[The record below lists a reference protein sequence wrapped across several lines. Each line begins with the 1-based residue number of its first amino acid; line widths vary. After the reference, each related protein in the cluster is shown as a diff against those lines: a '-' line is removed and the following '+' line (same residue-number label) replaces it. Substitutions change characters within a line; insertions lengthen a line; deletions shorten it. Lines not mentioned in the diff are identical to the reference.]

1 MSELTPDQ
9 LSIIDAPLTAKL
21 FLRGP
26 AGTGKTLAAVERM
39 RFLLA
44 AGVPAAE
51 ILILTPQ
58 RTLQDPYLDVLHS
71 AEMTPGGE
79 ATPATIGGL
88 AKRMVDLFWPL
99 AAEAA
104 GFAHPAQPPVFLTL
118 ETAQYYM
125 ARIVRPHLEEG
136 YFESV
141 TMDRNRLYSQ
151 ILDNLNKA
159 AASGFPHT
167 EIGERLTA
175 AWAGDLAQRRV
186 YADAQACANE
196 FRQYCLEH
204 NLLDFSLQ
212 LEIFAH
218 ILWNDSAARD
228 YLTHNYRHLIYD
240 NAEEDIPVAHDI
252 LASWL
257 PAFDSALIV
266 FDDGGGH
273 RRFLGA
279 DPESALGLAALCDE
293 TVELRESFIVN
304 QGLAYLSEAL
314 IQVILASD
322 SNAPLE
328 GQLGDE
334 LAVVYARFQTTDDEN
349 SHTTERIPR
358 FYPEM
363 LDAVVDEIQ
372 CLIEQGTPPSEIV
385 VLAPYLSDALRFSLM
400 NRLEAR
406 GVPVRSHRPSR
417 SLREEPASQCLL
429 TLAALAHPGWGIQ
442 PVEFDIAYMFVQSI
456 DEMDLVRAQ
465 LLTKIV
471 YRRQNFSLG
480 SFDQIVPE
488 MQERITY
495 LLGSRYTALRDWL
508 DAYRQEEPQPL
519 DHFLRRLFGELL
531 SQEGFGFHRN
541 FDSAKVAASLI
552 ESVQK
557 FRWAMGGEIGKMG
570 IGNMEIGN
578 MGIGNLKTNLP
589 TPNLPNLPTLD
600 LGKEYLAMLQDGVIA
615 AQYVASWNTK
625 ADEAVLLAPAYTFLM
640 INRPVDVQ
648 FWLDA
653 GSSGWVERLF
663 QPLTHPYVLSRH
675 WPRERIW
682 TDADEVQ
689 ANNET
694 LARLLSGLLLRCRSK
709 IYLGLT
715 ELGESGYEQRGALLR
730 AFNRVLTQNNTAI

>member
-1 MSELTPDQ
+1 MGGKT
-9 LSIIDAPLTAKL
+9 

-26 AGTGKTLAAVERM
+26 AGAGKTTVAVERM
-39 RFLLA
+39 KFLLA
-44 AGVPAAE
+44 SGVNASE

-58 RTLQDPYLDVLHS
+58 RTLQDPYLDVLRS
-71 AEMTPGGE
+71 PEMLPGGE

-104 GFAHPAQPPVFLTL
+104 GFAHPDQAPVFLTL

-167 EIGERLTA
+167 EIGQRLTD
-175 AWAGDLAQRRV
+175 AWSGDPAQRRV
-186 YADAQACANE
+186 YADAQACADE

-212 LEIFAH
+212 LEIFANV
-218 ILWNDSAARD
+218 LWMDSAVRD
-228 YLTHNYRHLIYD
+228 HLTRSYRHLIYD

-252 LASWL
+252 LAGWL
-257 PAFDSALIV
+257 PELDSALIV
-266 FDDGGGH
+266 FDDGGGY

-293 TVELRESFIVN
+293 TVEASESFIVN
-304 QGLAYLSEAL
+304 DGLAYLRDSLVEVIQPAL
-314 IQVILASD
+314 TP
-322 SNAPLE
+322 APPPLGE
-328 GQLGDE
+328 GSPHLPSGEGLGVRAFFST
-334 LAVVYARFQTTDDEN
+334 L
-349 SHTTERIPR
+349 SSR

-363 LDAVVDEIQ
+363 LDSVADEIRG
-372 CLIEQGTPPSEIV
+372 LVENGAPPSEIV

-429 TLAALAHPGWGIQ
+429 TLAALAHPGWGVQ
-442 PVEFDIAYMFVQSI
+442 PAEFDFAYMLMQSI
-456 DEMDLVRAQ
+456 EDMDLVRAQ

-471 YRRQNFSLG
+471 YRRRDLALG
-480 SFDQIVPE
+480 TFEQIIPE

-495 LLGSRYTALRDWL
+495 LLGGRYTILREWL
-508 DAYRQEEPQPL
+508 DAYRQEEAQPL
-519 DHFLRRLFGELL
+519 DHFLRRLFGEVL
-531 SQEGFGFHRN
+531 SQPGFGFHRN

-557 FRWAMGGEIGKMG
+557 FRLALGLLGWAMGSMDDLATSCPHLG
-570 IGNMEIGN
+570 ID
-578 MGIGNLKTNLP
+578 
-589 TPNLPNLPTLD
+589 D
-600 LGKEYLAMLQDGVIA
+600 LGIEYIAMLQEGVIA
-615 AQYVASWNTK
+615 AQYISAWDTR
-625 ADEAVLLAPAYTFLM
+625 ADDAVLLAPAYTFLM
-640 INRPVDVQ
+640 SNRPVEIQ
-648 FWLDA
+648 FWLDV
-653 GSSGWVERLF
+653 GSGGWVERLF

-675 WPRERIW
+675 WQSGRVW
-682 TDADEVQ
+682 TDADEVE
-689 ANNET
+689 ANNQT
-694 LARLLSGLLLRCRSK
+694 LARLLNGLLSRCRGRL
-709 IYLGLT
+709 YLGLT

-730 AFNRVLTQNNTAI
+730 AFNRVLTQEAGNKE